1 MTGVGESESP
11 EVSEKEN
18 KIENVDGVR
27 NDNSLSRDFA
37 PKKQSKNNAHL
48 KILVPSIAAGAIIG
62 KGGEAITQIQNST
75 GAKVKMS
82 KANDFYPGTNER
94 VCLIIGSTDAILQ
107 VYTYISEK
115 IFEKPEALPRLGSDG
130 RIPYERHKQV
140 KILVPNSTAGMIIGK
155 GGSFIKEIK
164 DQTGAFIQVS
174 QKSKEMSLAE
184 RCELSQTR
192 ETMRLLL
199 MKIAEDPQSSSCP
212 NISYMDVAGP
222 VASAYPTGS
231 PYAICVPPS
240 HSLSCSPP
248 GRAAAFLHSHGT
260 HFPGGGEATTGTAG
274 GGFGGGFCPQ
284 PHQRGGT
291 SSGGGGGFHPHS
303 PGTGGPIAFPMGPL
317 PVTSPKGGLSPGSAV
332 YEPCGQLGS
341 PTLGTDNT
349 GRLIGQTLAARC
361 GRNGVASGACLP
373 GTSGCLTNRCST
385 AGPGGGAN
393 HQSLLGTASNLW
405 FSNPCSTTLC
415 SPTRSVA
422 SLGGSISGP
431 GATTVNQDAI
441 RASLQTAGFT
451 EEAAE
456 EIAHAI
462 QVLNVYGFLSSPN
475 GICGSGGGLATSL
488 HNNRTVAAATRCG
501 PTGGDTTV
509 SAASGDD
516 SSSVNVFKTI
526 VDGNAPPPQRYL
538 SGTAD
543 LGGGENHSA
552 VGLSQQ
558 RSSSASSPSLSR
570 ARSSRQQQPGLGLA
584 ALLGE
589 TVGLRTSTASA
600 GAGYP
605 CASALPEEMIVTPA
619 VRSSSSTGFYPNTAS
634 AQRPSS
640 ARPALTASQNDIAA
654 VAVVTTTTMSSNLR
668 KRT

>member
-1 MTGVGESESP
+1 LGMTGVGESESP
-11 EVSEKEN
+11 KVSEKES
-18 KIENVDGVR
+18 KIENAEGVR

-37 PKKQSKNNAHL
+37 SKKQSKSTRFFVVHKVVGNAHL

-62 KGGEAITQIQNST
+62 KCGEAITQIQNST

-82 KANDFYPGTNER
+82 KANDFYPDVITTSG
-94 VCLIIGSTDAILQ
+94 VGGSTSQ
-107 VYTYISEK
+107 K
-115 IFEKPEALPRLGSDG
+115 IYYLHHSTPLHPLNFKHL
-130 RIPYERHKQV
+130 V

-184 RCELSQTR
+184 RCITVGGELSQTR

-231 PYAICVPPS
+231 PYAICVPPP
-240 HSLSCSPP
+240 HSISCSPP
-248 GRAAAFLHSHGT
+248 GRAAAFLHSHGA
-260 HFPGGGEATTGTAG
+260 HFPGGGDATTGAAG

-291 SSGGGGGFHPHS
+291 STGGGGGGFHSHS
-303 PGTGGPIAFPMGPL
+303 PGAGGPIAFTMGPL
-317 PVTSPKGGLSPGSAV
+317 PVASPKGGLSPGSAV

-341 PTLGTDNT
+341 PTLGTDNA
-349 GRLIGQTLAARC
+349 GRLIGQTLATRC
-361 GRNGVASGACLP
+361 GRNGVASSACLP

-385 AGPGGGAN
+385 AGAGASAN
-393 HQSLLGTASNLW
+393 HQSLLGAASNLW

-415 SPTRSVA
+415 SPTRSIA
-422 SLGGSISGP
+422 SLSGN
-431 GATTVNQDAI
+431 ATGPSAATVNQDAI
-441 RASLQTAGFT
+441 RASLQGAGFT
-451 EEAAE
+451 EDAAE

-462 QVLNVYGFLSSPN
+462 QVLNVYGFLSSP
-475 GICGSGGGLATSL
+475 GGSGGGGVPTPLQ
-488 HNNRTVAAATRCG
+488 NNRTVAVATRCG
-501 PTGGDTTV
+501 STGGDSSVNAT
-509 SAASGDD
+509 GGGD

-543 LGGGENHSA
+543 VGSGESHC
-552 VGLSQQ
+552 VIGPSQQ

-570 ARSSRQQQPGLGLA
+570 ARSSQQQQSGLGLA

-589 TVGLRTSTASA
+589 SVGLRASTASA

-605 CASALPEEMIVTPA
+605 CASALPEEIMVTPA
-619 VRSSSSTGFYPNTAS
+619 VRSSSSTGFYPSTAS
-634 AQRPSS
+634 VHRPSS

-654 VAVVTTTTMSSNLR
+654 MALVTTTTVSNNLR
-668 KRT
+668 KGT